1 MIRLQFDNHYE
12 INVEKQQIAWV
23 RSAEALMTFLDVNR
37 DHFREQKGVY
47 IIKTPEEVIYVG
59 KAKNLYNRLYEHCK
73 EMMPERCSEIKQ
85 LKDKKWIDAFS
96 PYSLLSLSI
105 HMIANKSPPI
115 PQPVGSIKP
124 SIALAAIAASIALP
138 PFFNTSIAACVA
150 SG

>member
-73 EMMPERCSEIKQ
+73 EMMPERCSEIKR
-85 LKDKKWIDAFS
+85 KNIR
-96 PYSLLSLSI
+96 I
-105 HMIANKSPPI
+105 
-115 PQPVGSIKP
+115 
-124 SIALAAIAASIALP
+124 
-138 PFFNTSIAACVA
+138 
-150 SG
+150 

>member
-12 INVEKQQIAWV
+12 INVEKNQIAHV

-37 DHFREQKGVY
+37 DHFRELKGVY
-47 IIKTPEEVIYVG
+47 IISAFDTEDVGTPRPIYVG

-96 PYSLLSLSI
+96 PYRRQVNLFQLGLQKQVILIQMVNQLPFLL
-105 HMIANKSPPI
+105 H
-115 PQPVGSIKP
+115 
-124 SIALAAIAASIALP
+124 
-138 PFFNTSIAACVA
+138 
-150 SG
+150 

>member
-12 INVEKQQIAWV
+12 INVEKNQIAHV

-47 IIKTPEEVIYVG
+47 IIKTPEEVIYIG

-96 PYSLLSLSI
+96 PYRSHELIVEFIELENEVDRRWLESKL
-105 HMIANKSPPI
+105 HHEY
-115 PQPVGSIKP
+115 
-124 SIALAAIAASIALP
+124 
-138 PFFNTSIAACVA
+138 NTIFEHKKV
-150 SG
+150 

>member
-73 EMMPERCSEIKQ
+73 EMMTERCSEIKQ

-96 PYSLLSLSI
+96 PYRSHELIVEFIELENEVDRRWLESKL
-105 HMIANKSPPI
+105 HHKY
-115 PQPVGSIKP
+115 
-124 SIALAAIAASIALP
+124 
-138 PFFNTSIAACVA
+138 NTIFEHKKV
-150 SG
+150 

>member
-73 EMMPERCSEIKQ
+73 EMMPEICSESK
-85 LKDKKWIDAFS
+85 LSKDSRWIDVFS
-96 PYSLLSLSI
+96 EYREEELIIEFIELDREVDRRWVESRLHESFDTI
-105 HMIANKSPPI
+105 FDHKK
-115 PQPVGSIKP
+115 V
-124 SIALAAIAASIALP
+124 
-138 PFFNTSIAACVA
+138 
-150 SG
+150 

>member
-23 RSAEALMTFLDVNR
+23 RSAEALMTFLDSNR
-37 DHFREQKGVY
+37 DYFREQKGVY
-47 IIKTPEEVIYVG
+47 IIKTPEEVIYIG

-96 PYSLLSLSI
+96 PYRIDYELIIEFMPLEDEIDRRWLESKLHHEYDTI
-105 HMIANKSPPI
+105 FEHKK
-115 PQPVGSIKP
+115 V
-124 SIALAAIAASIALP
+124 
-138 PFFNTSIAACVA
+138 
-150 SG
+150 

>member
-12 INVEKQQIAWV
+12 INVAKQQIAWV
-23 RSAEALMTFLDVNR
+23 RSAEAIMVYLDVNI

-73 EMMPERCSEIKQ
+73 EMMQERSSEIKQ

-96 PYSLLSLSI
+96 PYRSHELIVEFIELENEVDRRWLESKL
-105 HMIANKSPPI
+105 HHKY
-115 PQPVGSIKP
+115 
-124 SIALAAIAASIALP
+124 
-138 PFFNTSIAACVA
+138 NTIFEHKKV
-150 SG
+150 

>member
-59 KAKNLYNRLYEHCK
+59 KAKNLYIRLYEHCK

-96 PYSLLSLSI
+96 PYRSHELMVDFIELENEVDRRWLESKL
-105 HMIANKSPPI
+105 HHEY
-115 PQPVGSIKP
+115 
-124 SIALAAIAASIALP
+124 
-138 PFFNTSIAACVA
+138 NTIFEHRAGA
-150 SG
+150 